1 MVILLC
7 PFLHMKQKIREKN
20 SQLRSFFSLV
30 CFYIIKLL
38 LSICQGQSLTRLLR
52 SYKSMRPH
60 INILSSTSII
70 TPGMPRMPAIRQFRK
85 VMPREKL
92 KKPPIISS
100 TISSR
105 KPRPACSSSLIASF
119 RGADNS
125 FRKRYTPTM
134 ITASSSIA
142 DRSIKFPFRSALAER
157 VGIYFYKI
165 TAVCSKWHCVAM

>member
-1 MVILLC
+1 M
-7 PFLHMKQKIREKN
+7 P
-20 SQLRSFFSLV
+20 RSKLV
-30 CFYIIKLL
+30 
-38 LSICQGQSLTRLLR
+38 RLLR
-52 SYKSMRPH
+52 SYKFMRPH

-157 VGIYFYKI
+157 VGIYFFIKSRLFAANG
-165 TAVCSKWHCVAM
+165 TALRCDMYNYIILLNFQIVKLYSLRGSVCLKSSQYVV